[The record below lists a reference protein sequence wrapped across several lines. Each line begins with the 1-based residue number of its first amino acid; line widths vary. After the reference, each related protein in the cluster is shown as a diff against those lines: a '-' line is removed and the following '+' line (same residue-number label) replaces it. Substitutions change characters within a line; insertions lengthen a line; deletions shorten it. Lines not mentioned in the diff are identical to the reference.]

1 MERPTSG
8 RRHIRAGSITVA
20 ELIRNRPTPVRAPSR
35 DEATEAVTVTTPS
48 GAATEPMPAVRPS
61 AEAGSGHHPPN
72 THRRRAAHSGQ
83 LAKLAGLGVATVV
96 LCGSIAA
103 ASIINTRRQ
112 AGTEAAGRAVT
123 GMSETSGMSGEQTL
137 LPNMFTLTA
146 GDTPRITTELPAPN
160 KGSASATVDNR
171 GASHRPGDAGKKQ
184 PAGPR
189 TTGAAPVDTGQTGT
203 GQADAVPTDAELV
216 REYYKRLA
224 RQPREAVA
232 LLDGLLR
239 RTDLTR
245 FLDSWSQ
252 TRDIRVVDV
261 QPRDDGALLAI
272 VEMVLPDGG
281 TARVQQLLRV
291 TDGQPK
297 RITGAEIVSAQRS

>member
-8 RRHIRAGSITVA
+8 RRHIRAGSVTVA
-20 ELIRNRPTPVRAPSR
+20 ELIKNRPTPVHAESH
-35 DEATEAVTVTTPS
+35 DDEAVTEQMPA
-48 GAATEPMPAVRPS
+48 GIATEPMPPISS
-61 AEAGSGHHPPN
+61 ADDAEQVQPPAPN
-72 THRRRAAHSGQ
+72 THRRRPARSGQ

-112 AGTEAAGRAVT
+112 ASTDAAERPVAEMT
-123 GMSETSGMSGEQTL
+123 DEQAL

-146 GDTPRITTELPAPN
+146 GNTPRITTELPAPN
-160 KGSASATVDNR
+160 KGSASATVDN
-171 GASHRPGDAGKKQ
+171 
-184 PAGPR
+184 PAGSRRPADAKKLSGSASAPP
-189 TTGAAPVDTGQTGT
+189 TQTANAAPTDT
-203 GQADAVPTDAELV
+203 ELV
-216 REYYKRLA
+216 REYYKLLA
-224 RQPREAVA
+224 KHPQQAVS

-239 RTDLTR
+239 QTDLSR
-245 FLDSWSQ
+245 FVDSWSQ
-252 TRDIRVVDV
+252 TRDIRVIDV
-261 QPRDDGALLAI
+261 QSRGDGALLAV
-272 VEMVLPDGG
+272 VEMILPDGA

>member
-8 RRHIRAGSITVA
+8 RRHIRAGAITVA
-20 ELIRNRPTPVRAPSR
+20 ELIKNRPTPVHAPSR
-35 DEATEAVTVTTPS
+35 DADEAATEEMPA
-48 GAATEPMPAVRPS
+48 GIDTEPMPPISSTDEPAQAQSP
-61 AEAGSGHHPPN
+61 APN
-72 THRRRAAHSGQ
+72 THRRRATRTGQ

-112 AGTEAAGRAVT
+112 ANTEAAERPAAEMT
-123 GMSETSGMSGEQTL
+123 NEQAL

-146 GDTPRITTELPAPN
+146 GNTPRITTELPAPN
-160 KGSASATVDNR
+160 KGSASATVEN
-171 GASHRPGDAGKKQ
+171 
-184 PAGPR
+184 PAGSR
-189 TTGAAPVDTGQTGT
+189 RPVDAKKLSGSSTPPTQPT
-203 GQADAVPTDAELV
+203 DSVPTDTELV
-216 REYYKRLA
+216 REYYKLLA
-224 RQPREAVA
+224 KQPQQAVA

-239 RTDLTR
+239 QTDLSR
-245 FLDSWSQ
+245 FVASWSQ

-261 QPRDDGALLAI
+261 QSRGDGALLAV
-272 VEMVLPDGG
+272 VEMVLPDGD

-297 RITGAEIVSAQRS
+297 RITGAEILSAQRS

>member
-8 RRHIRAGSITVA
+8 RRHIRAGAITVA
-20 ELIRNRPTPVRAPSR
+20 ELIKNRPTPVHVPSRDDEPSR
-35 DEATEAVTVTTPS
+35 DEAATEEIPA
-48 GAATEPMPAVRPS
+48 GIATEPMPPIS
-61 AEAGSGHHPPN
+61 ATDHRAETSSSPAPN
-72 THRRRAAHSGQ
+72 THRRQAARTGQ

-112 AGTEAAGRAVT
+112 ATTEAADRPAAEMT
-123 GMSETSGMSGEQTL
+123 NEQAL

-146 GDTPRITTELPAPN
+146 GSTTPRITTELPAPN
-160 KGSASATVDNR
+160 KGSATATVENPGSGR
-171 GASHRPGDAGKKQ
+171 RPAEAKKLAGSSTPPTQ
-184 PAGPR
+184 AAN
-189 TTGAAPVDTGQTGT
+189 TT
-203 GQADAVPTDAELV
+203 PTDIELV
-216 REYYKRLA
+216 REYYKLLA
-224 RQPREAVA
+224 SQPHQAVG

-239 RTDLTR
+239 QTDLSH

-252 TRDIRVVDV
+252 TRDIRVIDV
-261 QPRDDGALLAI
+261 QPRDDGALLAV
-272 VEMVLPDGG
+272 VEMILPDGA

-297 RITGAEIVSAQRS
+297 RITGAEILSAQRS